1 MPLKISI
8 FFFNTSL
15 MHYWSRLNAH
25 NVFECNIKGL
35 NGQSH
40 TTRYK
45 SNWSSISCSVQCT
58 VCMVHQFYEA
68 ITLIHIF
75 IMTYR
80 LDGCEWRCQMLVLS
94 ISHSHQF
101 CPYLLS
107 TYQYLSIIPLFPV
120 HISRIIWEL
129 CRWPWSA
136 RGSWV
141 EPDALEPV
149 HKLVSITNKIL
160 ELVSSF
166 NQLS

>member
-1 MPLKISI
+1 
-8 FFFNTSL
+8 
-15 MHYWSRLNAH
+15 
-25 NVFECNIKGL
+25 
-35 NGQSH
+35 
-40 TTRYK
+40 
-45 SNWSSISCSVQCT
+45 
-58 VCMVHQFYEA
+58 MVHQFYEA

-149 HKLVSITNKIL
+149 HYPLVRITNP
-160 ELVSSF
+160 
-166 NQLS
+166 QLSGTMLMTFHVQQTNHKTNRFSRVWSTCCRKNTSGSILYKIENPAIFFLHIIK

>member
-1 MPLKISI
+1 MCL
-8 FFFNTSL
+8 
-15 MHYWSRLNAH
+15 
-25 NVFECNIKGL
+25 
-35 NGQSH
+35 
-40 TTRYK
+40 
-45 SNWSSISCSVQCT
+45 
-58 VCMVHQFYEA
+58 VHQFYEA

-160 ELVSSF
+160 ELVSSSNKILHNSQQI
-166 NQLS
+166 NQKFYSFRYNLSQSWCLRKSFTLQAFSCQSSSIPTYLTE